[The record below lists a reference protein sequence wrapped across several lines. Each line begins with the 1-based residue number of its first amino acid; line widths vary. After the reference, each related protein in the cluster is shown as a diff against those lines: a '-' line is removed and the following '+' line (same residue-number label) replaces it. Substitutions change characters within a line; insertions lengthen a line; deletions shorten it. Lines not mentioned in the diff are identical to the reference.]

1 MKPNS
6 AAASIGTV
14 KNMNMRLLVAALAT
28 LVVARAAELERP
40 KAGKVDIL
48 RLKDVKPGMQGVAW
62 TVFSGTEPEPVPI
75 EIIGTW
81 KGQLGPQQDV
91 ILAKMGGKAKET
103 NVAAGM
109 SGSPVYIDGKLVG
122 AVALRFS
129 VFSPDAICGITPI
142 ERMLEIQDFDKSR
155 PADARTPERGSG
167 QRAASIEIPG
177 EMLGRLVS
185 AGADGSLPQHVP
197 TLTEIDTPLVLS
209 GFTTAAVDA
218 FQPLFQQMGITA
230 VQGGASAAEL
240 TAKPAAGWEHS
251 LNPGDAVAGILVS
264 GDMSATG
271 MGTVTYNDGK
281 RVLAFGHQFFD
292 LGPLDMPMAKSDI
305 LMVLSSAFQP
315 TKFGNATEVVG
326 ALRQDRYSGIMGEL
340 GAEAPSIPVHVK
352 LRSQGAGGNVFKEKD
367 LHFQVFVHQK
377 WTPFLMMLTLF
388 NSLQQMN
395 EYADEMTYRMS
406 GNVAMDGTPDI
417 HVSTMLAP
425 GEMPV
430 PPPMV
435 LAGWWGDKFNRL
447 FLNPVTMPKLKSVDV
462 TVDLL
467 PERRV
472 ATIENAWTPS
482 SEVEAGTEIPVKVF
496 LRPYRGERIERSLTV
511 KIPAGMPKGEHRIV
525 FSDADTMNRMQHAA
539 AAGRSL
545 YGYAADRFAAESG
558 ARKQPV
564 VCFAGGGPSDV
575 LLERQDASGSAGFH
589 SERAANG
596 AEHEPGADRVAGER
610 DGAVRGPVRP
620 GGQRQLFA
628 ENHGKVAQKHS

>member
-1 MKPNS
+1 MNKRS
-6 AAASIGTV
+6 VLAAA
-14 KNMNMRLLVAALAT
+14 AT
-28 LVVARAAELERP
+28 LAMALQGVRAADLHPP
-40 KAGKVDIL
+40 KAGKVEIMH
-48 RLKDVKPGMQGVAW
+48 LKDVKPGMQGTAW
-62 TVFSGTEPEPVPI
+62 TVFSGMEAEPVPI
-75 EIIGTW
+75 EVIGVW
-81 KGQLGPQQDV
+81 KGQLGPRQDV

-142 ERMLEIQDFDKSR
+142 ERMLEIQDFDQSR
-155 PADARTPERGSG
+155 PSDARTPDRAPA
-167 QRAASIEIPG
+167 QRAAAMEVPG
-177 EMLGRLVS
+177 ELLGKLVA
-185 AGADGSLPQHVP
+185 AGASGSFPQRVP
-197 TLTEIDTPLVLS
+197 TMTPIDTPLVLS
-209 GFTTAAVDA
+209 GFTQASVEA
-218 FQPLFQQMGITA
+218 FQPLFQQMGIVA
-230 VQGGASAAEL
+230 VQGGASAADL
-240 TAKPAAGWEHS
+240 TAKPAAGWQNS
-251 LNPGDAVAGILVS
+251 LNPGEAVSGILVS

-281 RVLAFGHQFFD
+281 HVLAFGHQFFD
-292 LGPLDMPMAKSDI
+292 LGPLDMPMAKSEI
-305 LMVLSSAFQP
+305 LMVLSSSFQP

-352 LRSQGAGGNVFKEKD
+352 LRSHGTGDTVFKEKD
-367 LHFQVFVHQK
+367 LNFNVFVHQK

-406 GNVAMDGTPDI
+406 GNVTMDGTPAI

-425 GEMPV
+425 SEMPV
-430 PPPMV
+430 PPPMA

-447 FLNPVTMPKLKSVDV
+447 FMNPVTTPKLKRVDI

-482 SEVEAGTEIPVKVF
+482 TEVEAGTEIPVKVF
-496 LRPYRGERIERSLTV
+496 LRPYRGELIERSLIV
-511 KIPAGMPKGEHRIV
+511 KIPAGMPKGDHRIV

-539 AAGRSL
+539 AAGNRYMDIPETVNLLNQEQGNNQLYVSMVEGRPTYYSDDKTLPSL
-545 YGYAADRFAAESG
+545 PSSVLNVLQTERTASRALVGSPES
-558 ARKQPV
+558 AQEQFSIPFDQV
-564 VCFAGGGPSDV
+564 V
-575 LLERQDASGSAGFH
+575 SGSY
-589 SERAANG
+589 SLKIT
-596 AEHEPGADRVAGER
+596 V
-610 DGAVRGPVRP
+610 
-620 GGQRQLFA
+620 
-628 ENHGKVAQKHS
+628 K